1 MSFKD
6 KEKSYLKI
14 WNINDFECLQYFS
27 FNNYKIDACLLSH
40 ITGNYIALV
49 NKLFQIFVF
58 NYKKFLLK
66 KINTEYNN
74 NFIISYYDSIESKN
88 YIIVGT
94 DYSVDSYDFNS
105 NLLYQ
110 RYQEYNQKNFSK
122 HNLILN
128 DKEKIIK
135 IIDCDYAKYIRIWDF
150 HSGKLLMK
158 IYISSEYN
166 ININSLCLWNN
177 NFLFIG
183 TFNKILLINLKYG
196 MIEDEL
202 LGHNNVNCI
211 QKIIHPELGEC
222 LISQGLIEDF
232 IFLRKVN

>member
-1 MSFKD
+1 
-6 KEKSYLKI
+6 
-14 WNINDFECLQYFS
+14 
-27 FNNYKIDACLLSH
+27 
-40 ITGNYIALV
+40 
-49 NKLFQIFVF
+49 
-58 NYKKFLLK
+58 
-66 KINTEYNN
+66 
-74 NFIISYYDSIESKN
+74 
-88 YIIVGT
+88 
-94 DYSVDSYDFNS
+94 
-105 NLLYQ
+105 
-110 RYQEYNQKNFSK
+110 
-122 HNLILN
+122 
-128 DKEKIIK
+128 
-135 IIDCDYAKYIRIWDF
+135 
-150 HSGKLLMK
+150 MK

-211 QKIIHPELGEC
+211 QKIIHPDLGEC